1 MKSFLILFGCV
12 EASLLITFIL
22 FLFSEKNTWLY
33 PMLLILLA
41 LSFALGSLL
50 LFLKKKP

>member
-22 FLFSEKNTWLY
+22 CLNKRKNN
-33 PMLLILLA
+33 
-41 LSFALGSLL
+41 G
-50 LFLKKKP
+50 